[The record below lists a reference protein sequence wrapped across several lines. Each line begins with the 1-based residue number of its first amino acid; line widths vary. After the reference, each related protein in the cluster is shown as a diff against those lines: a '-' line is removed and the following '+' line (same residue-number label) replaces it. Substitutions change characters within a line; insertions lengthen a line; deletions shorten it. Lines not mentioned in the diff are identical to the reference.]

1 MLVVLCVNQL
11 GVINLSVIFDKLQ
24 ELAYNTGEEIFEMY
38 RVPLDV
44 IVSEPYM
51 AFIVIMDG
59 EVVFAYQ
66 IGDKI

>member
-1 MLVVLCVNQL
+1 M
-11 GVINLSVIFDKLQ
+11 FDKLL

-51 AFIVIMDG
+51 AFLVIMDN
-59 EVVFAYQ
+59 EIVFSYQ
-66 IGDKI
+66 IGDRI